1 MKTQGNG
8 EAHGETIIQVTSEP
22 STGGAILKKDQGG
35 WTSDSRSAILFPINR
50 PTRASQLMHYA
61 SNVPLFVGKGG
72 PLWPLKVDCR
82 RKKVALFPLR
92 LCYRTTIG
100 ACDSGPNRRM
110 RSGENEPC
118 TFSGTWRLLDA
129 LRQMAGRARHSWP
142 PRDRGRFVD
151 RNRPETLCRMSFSI
165 SSEQWRMVLGLWII
179 PILHPNS

>member
-1 MKTQGNG
+1 MTADQPFFF
-8 EAHGETIIQVTSEP
+8 Q
-22 STGGAILKKDQGG
+22 STDQHVLRN
-35 WTSDSRSAILFPINR
+35 SCIM
-50 PTRASQLMHYA
+50 RAVCLS
-61 SNVPLFVGKGG
+61 
-72 PLWPLKVDCR
+72 LWAKEDLYGLSKLIVAE
-82 RKKVALFPLR
+82 KKVALFPLR

-142 PRDRGRFVD
+142 PRDLGRFVD

-165 SSEQWRMVLGLWII
+165 SSEQWR
-179 PILHPNS
+179 ILMRARAGVPTEKFGTSAAI